1 MRKYILIL
9 LGTVCTLFFAGCTV
23 DDAELRRE
31 LAENFVEAA
40 ASGDE
45 DGVWESFSPESRENF
60 VKVLG
65 NGDEERA
72 REELLKI
79 FQNGLKKHYSLKHTD
94 ELLDDEKLFETV
106 VSQILNEPEKKF
118 VKINDEYFLSAETD
132 EIGKK

>member
-31 LAENFVEAA
+31 LA
-40 ASGDE
+40 
-45 DGVWESFSPESRENF
+45 ENF

-106 VSQILNEPEKKF
+106 VSQILSEPEKKF
-118 VKINDEYFLSAETD
+118 VKINDEYFLSAEND
-132 EIGKK
+132 EISKK